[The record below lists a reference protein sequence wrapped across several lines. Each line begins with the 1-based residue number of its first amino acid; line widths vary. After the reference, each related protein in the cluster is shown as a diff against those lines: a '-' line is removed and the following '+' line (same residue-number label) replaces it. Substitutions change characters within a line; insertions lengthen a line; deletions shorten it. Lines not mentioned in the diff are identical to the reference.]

1 MGYKKLDEVMELLND
16 ELDGFNKALEKL
28 EKLTENVDN
37 IKISP
42 DTSQIEHMLKEHLNS
57 ERAKSERIQ
66 RSLQNYGQQISK
78 ARMIP
83 KVQLWLKYALWTLS
97 LVIIG
102 YLSFQVTRTDRIRER
117 AFMEGEQSVISNL
130 KGYFDQYPEH
140 YKNYQNWIKKKD
152 SVPDQK

>member
-42 DTSQIEHMLKEHLNS
+42 DTSKIEHMFKEHLNS

-66 RSLQNYGQQISK
+66 GPLQNLGQQISK
-78 ARMIP
+78 ARMVP
-83 KVQLWLKYALWTLS
+83 KVLLWLQYALWAIS

-102 YLSFQVTRTDRIRER
+102 YLSFQVARIDQIQQR
-117 AFMEGEQSVISNL
+117 AFLDGKQAAIKDL
-130 KGYFDQYPEH
+130 KSYFDQYPEY
-140 YKNYQNWIKKKD
+140 YKTYQNWIKEKD
-152 SVPDQK
+152 SVPDEK

>member
-57 ERAKSERIQ
+57 ERTKSERIQ
-66 RSLQNYGQQISK
+66 GSLQNFGQQISK
-78 ARMIP
+78 ARMVP
-83 KVQLWLKYALWTLS
+83 KAQLWLQYAVWAIS

-102 YLSFQVTRTDRIRER
+102 YLTFQVSRIDRIRER
-117 AFMEGEQSVISNL
+117 AYSEGQQEVISNL
-130 KGYFDQYPEH
+130 KGYFDRFPEH
-140 YKNYQNWIKKKD
+140 YTTYQNWIKDKD

>member
-57 ERAKSERIQ
+57 ERTKSERIQ
-66 RSLQNYGQQISK
+66 GSLQNFGQQISK
-78 ARMIP
+78 ARMVP
-83 KVQLWLKYALWTLS
+83 KVQLWLQYTIWAIS
-97 LVIIG
+97 LVVIG
-102 YLSFQVTRTDRIRER
+102 YLSFQVARIDRIRER
-117 AFMEGEQSVISNL
+117 SYSAGRQEVISDL
-130 KGYFDQYPEH
+130 KGYFDHYPEH
-140 YKNYQNWIKKKD
+140 YQTYKNWAKEKD
-152 SVPDQK
+152 SLPNHK

>member
-57 ERAKSERIQ
+57 ERTKSERIQ
-66 RSLQNYGQQISK
+66 GSLQNFGQQISK
-78 ARMIP
+78 ARMVP
-83 KVQLWLKYALWTLS
+83 KAQLWLQYAVWAIS

-102 YLSFQVTRTDRIRER
+102 YLSFQVSRIDQIQQG
-117 AFMEGEQSVISNL
+117 AFLDGKQAVIKDL
-130 KGYFDQYPEH
+130 KSYFDQYPEY
-140 YKNYQNWIKKKD
+140 YKTYQNWIKEKD
-152 SVPDQK
+152 SVPDEK

>member
-1 MGYKKLDEVMELLND
+1 MGYKKLDEIMELLND

-57 ERAKSERIQ
+57 ERTKSERIQ
-66 RSLQNYGQQISK
+66 GSLQNFGQQISN
-78 ARMIP
+78 ARMVP
-83 KVQLWLKYALWTLS
+83 KVQLWLQYAIWAIS

-102 YLSFQVTRTDRIRER
+102 YLSFQVSRIDRIRER
-117 AFMEGEQSVISNL
+117 AFMEGEQSEISNL
-130 KGYFDQYPEH
+130 KGYFDHYPEH
-140 YKNYQNWIKKKD
+140 YKTYQNWIKEKD
-152 SVPDQK
+152 SVPDHK

>member
-57 ERAKSERIQ
+57 ERTKSERIQ
-66 RSLQNYGQQISK
+66 EAVQSIGQQISK
-78 ARMIP
+78 ARMVP
-83 KVQLWLKYALWTLS
+83 KVQLWLQYTIWAIS

-102 YLSFQVTRTDRIRER
+102 YLSFQVARIDRIRER
-117 AFMEGEQSVISNL
+117 SFIEGAQSEISNL
-130 KGYFDQYPEH
+130 KGYFEKYPKH
-140 YKNYQNWIKKKD
+140 YGTYQEWLKEKNGI
-152 SVPDQK
+152 PDQK

>member
-37 IKISP
+37 IKIYP
-42 DTSQIEHMLKEHLNS
+42 DTSKIEHMLKEHLNS
-57 ERAKSERIQ
+57 ERTKSERIQ
-66 RSLQNYGQQISK
+66 RFLQNFGQKISQ
-78 ARMIP
+78 ARMVP
-83 KVQLWLKYALWTLS
+83 KVQLWLQYGIWAIS

-102 YLSFQVTRTDRIRER
+102 YLSFQVSRIDRIRER
-117 AFMEGEQSVISNL
+117 AFMEGEQSEISNL
-130 KGYFDQYPEH
+130 KGYFDQYPEY
-140 YKNYQNWIKKKD
+140 YKTYQNWIKEKD